1 MKLSDAELKLLLQAD
16 GLQRV
21 DRVLLTLASFSQ
33 PASVKDIRAKAQSV
47 GCKMVGWNI
56 SDIIGRAKGV
66 AIQVNGGYELSEKGK
81 AKLPDL
87 GATWGSAA
95 AAQVA
100 VDLRTHLANV
110 NDKDTRGFVE
120 EAIACYEA
128 RLFRSAIVMSWLAA
142 VDVLKKAVVKS
153 HLSQFNAEAKRV
165 DAKWK
170 VAITADD
177 IGTMKESDFLNRLV
191 AISVIGKNTKQRLEQ
206 ALTLRNGAGH
216 PNSLQ
221 VGQNEVAAHIEAL
234 LKNVFEVFAP

>member
-21 DRVLLTLASFSQ
+21 DRVLLTLATFSQ
-33 PASVKDIRAKAQSV
+33 PASVKDIRSKAESV
-47 GCKMVGWNI
+47 GCKMVDWNI
-56 SDIIGRAKGV
+56 SDIVARAKGV
-66 AIQVNGGYELSEKGK
+66 TIQINGGYELSEKGK
-81 AKLPDL
+81 ARLPAL
-87 GATWGSAA
+87 GVTWGSPAA
-95 AAQVA
+95 TQVA
-100 VDLRTHLANV
+100 VDLRTHLANIT
-110 NDKDTRGFVE
+110 DKDTRSFVE

-153 HLSQFNAEAKRV
+153 HLPQFNAEAKRV
-165 DAKWK
+165 DTRWK
-170 VAITADD
+170 TAVTADD
-177 IGTMKESDFLNRLV
+177 IGAMKEADFLNRLV
-191 AISVIGKNTKQRLEQ
+191 AISFIGKNTKQRLEQ